1 MNTKNIFIQAFS
13 LIVLLLSGCE
23 KENITKD
30 ERFLKV
36 DVSSS
41 ITFLAKDNVAQQIE
55 VVTNLEQWNVVSDKA
70 WCQVLKTEK
79 GFTVTAADNMLL
91 ETQNATITI
100 SGDGVSPILLSV
112 MQAAKSAGTKY
123 AFDVPDFSESNVYK
137 VLAGT
142 NCIAEVVREYLYL
155 ENQLDVQVVT
165 VYLTDKNGVA
175 DLSKGF
181 VTQITQKGS
190 LDNSKLVGGSITF
203 DKKKNAISLFT
214 NGNQESQNSISID
227 IEKSSINFAN
237 AGELVNTAKLQPD
250 RVVDIEGNTYPIAKI
265 GTQYWMAENLK
276 TTKYNDGHSIMH
288 APEASQWN
296 KAADNRAGAYCVPMN
311 NPDNKKVYGLLY
323 NAYAMGYT
331 RDMED
336 LQNDKLSPKG
346 WKIPSGWKLQID
358 AIYVGTPLAPESDM
372 DRLMRYLQ
380 GSKENGASPKMRN
393 PKSWRPKIVS
403 DPPYG
408 NNLSLFSAAG
418 SGFRSYDLRG
428 NYNDGDFVDFQHIEG
443 WWCSTIPLP
452 KEEGLV
458 HYQVDAASIWGT
470 NVDLDPTYQDKGLG
484 LSIRCLR
491 K

>member
-123 AFDVPDFSESNVYK
+123 SFAIPDFSESNVYK

-142 NCIAEVVREYLYL
+142 SYIAEVVREYLYL

-190 LDNSKLVGGSITF
+190 LDNSKLVGGSITV

-227 IEKSSINFAN
+227 VEKSSINFAN
-237 AGELVNTAKLQPD
+237 AGELVNTAQLQPD

-265 GTQYWMAENLK
+265 GTQYWMTENLK

-296 KAADNRAGAYCVPMN
+296 KAADNRTGAYCVPMN
-311 NPDNKKVYGLLY
+311 SPDNKKVYGLLY

-346 WKIPSGWKLQID
+346 
-358 AIYVGTPLAPESDM
+358 
-372 DRLMRYLQ
+372 
-380 GSKENGASPKMRN
+380 
-393 PKSWRPKIVS
+393 
-403 DPPYG
+403 
-408 NNLSLFSAAG
+408 
-418 SGFRSYDLRG
+418 
-428 NYNDGDFVDFQHIEG
+428 
-443 WWCSTIPLP
+443 
-452 KEEGLV
+452 
-458 HYQVDAASIWGT
+458 
-470 NVDLDPTYQDKGLG
+470 
-484 LSIRCLR
+484 
-491 K
+491 